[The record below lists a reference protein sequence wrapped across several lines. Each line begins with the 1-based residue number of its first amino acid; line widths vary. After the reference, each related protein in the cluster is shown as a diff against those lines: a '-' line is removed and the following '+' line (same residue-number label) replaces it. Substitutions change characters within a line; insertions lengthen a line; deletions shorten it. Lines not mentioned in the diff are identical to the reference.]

1 MENTGSF
8 VFSEKDLFRIFA
20 SVDAKEKKVAH
31 EKDYYEGVNS
41 KLPESCWLPYNHM
54 PELNASIKKYKRKKK
69 KKMSTSMIVQE
80 ATSDKILKVELPFLD
95 PPSGPSTLEDESPPL
110 PKKSRGPEE
119 FSTSFSKSY
128 KDFHDLSDKQKRNI
142 TAPLVD
148 MLNSFIETN
157 KFSLD
162 TNQLLGYLLVRDNIQ
177 SKKAIAEIGQKIYSG
192 LLKDKK
198 SFSIVEAVLLMHS
211 LVLSKEQTRKV
222 RQFLSIK
229 DIEFPTTNSMLPV
242 RKSLRPDTSSVFEGK
257 GHGVDYTDI
266 VSDAITSILKY
277 HIKLATNIK
286 ITP

>member
-1 MENTGSF
+1 MENAESF
-8 VFSEKDLFRIFA
+8 VFCKKDLFWIFA

-110 PKKSRGPEE
+110 PKKSRGLEE

-157 KFSLD
+157 NFSLY
-162 TNQLLGYLLVRDNIQ
+162 TN
-177 SKKAIAEIGQKIYSG
+177 
-192 LLKDKK
+192 
-198 SFSIVEAVLLMHS
+198 
-211 LVLSKEQTRKV
+211 
-222 RQFLSIK
+222 
-229 DIEFPTTNSMLPV
+229 
-242 RKSLRPDTSSVFEGK
+242 
-257 GHGVDYTDI
+257 
-266 VSDAITSILKY
+266 
-277 HIKLATNIK
+277 
-286 ITP
+286 